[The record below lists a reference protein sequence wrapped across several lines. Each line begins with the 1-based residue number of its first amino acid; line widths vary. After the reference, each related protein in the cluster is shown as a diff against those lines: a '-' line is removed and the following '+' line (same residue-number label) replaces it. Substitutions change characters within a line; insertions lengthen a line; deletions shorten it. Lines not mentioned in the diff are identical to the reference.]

1 MIVKLVTSKRRADIL
16 IKDMQEILDGQY
28 VAPKPEWKELLH
40 QFKVAVGHDA
50 LMRSTTALNK
60 RVDKKARKA
69 GIK

>member
-1 MIVKLVTSKRRADIL
+1 MIVKLVTSRKRAEYLIL
-16 IKDMQEILDGQY
+16 SMEPLAQY
-28 VAPKPEWKELLH
+28 SPEWKELLH

-60 RVDKKARKA
+60 RVDKKAKKA